1 MCSSLVRMV
10 SSTFTW
16 PVGANSKPMS
26 FANFVLGRTPID
38 KTTKSACNVV
48 PDFKTTSDAMAVGPL
63 PAAPSWNAETP
74 SPRWSVMPCLR
85 NSSCKYCAISWSKG
99 AMTCGASSTTCTSGM
114 PFTFICS
121 ANSSP
126 MKPPP
131 QTTTLLGCFVA
142 IHASMAEVSSMLR
155 SVKWPARSMPGMG
168 GIKASQ
174 PMVSTSSS
182 YSWDVSS
189 PEASARTVTTLAARS
204 IETTSVPVCTLR
216 LKRLLSISG
225 LATVKALQSW
235 ISPPR

>member
-131 QTTTLLGCFVA
+131 QTTTLFGCFVA
-142 IHASMAEVSSMLR
+142 IHSSIPEVSSMLR
-155 SVKWPARSMPGMG
+155 SVKWPLRLIPGIG
-168 GIKASQ
+168 GMRASQ
-174 PMVSTSSS
+174 PIVSTRSS
-182 YSWDVSS
+182 YSCVVSA
-189 PEASARTVTTLAARS
+189 PDAASRTVIVLAALS
-204 IETTSVPVCTLR
+204 IDTTSMPVCTLR
-216 LKRLLSISG
+216 LKRLLNISG
-225 LATVKALQSW
+225 FATVNALQSW